1 MSWRTTCSSPRV
13 TSAEE
18 EVVYPAVRKM
28 VDDGDTLADA
38 RIAEESEA
46 KEAHSELEDLGVEH
60 PDFDFKLR
68 SFQQM
73 VLTHADK
80 EENEVFPELRES
92 HSPEQLETMARGVHA
107 AESFAPTH
115 PHPHGPDSA
124 VGNMAVGPFVA
135 VADRVRDAI
144 RKVGR

>member
-1 MSWRTTCSSPRV
+1 
-13 TSAEE
+13 
-18 EVVYPAVRKM
+18 M

-60 PDFDFKLR
+60 PDFDSKLR